1 MYGPEHE
8 HNMGPLT
15 HDNTKKKNVFMTVT
29 SWLDAWYLL
38 WARKQSGTKGCS
50 TDCTI

>member
-15 HDNTKKKNVFMTVT
+15 HDNTKCIYDCNFLVRCLVSTLGQKTV
-29 SWLDAWYLL
+29 WYK
-38 WARKQSGTKGCS
+38 RF
-50 TDCTI
+50 